1 MTIKKN
7 ETIIN
12 YFERAGSSDQFVRVF
27 ADLIH
32 LAPHLLTVKIKGETY
47 VYPCAYD
54 LRKLL
59 FGDILAVFAYPTVK
73 SSSRATL
80 YPLPQT
86 AVFSEACIHT
96 TFLPS
101 ETFSVL
107 NDPRYIAVETEFQ
120 ESRQKIKDK
129 IKILQQMEHESV
141 AYAED
146 LPTPKQYPLTHS
158 GKLPE
163 TRGSS
168 EKRGVH
174 ERKYLSAQSRKN
186 KRVKE
191 QIPLVQA
198 RMSKRNHKKLQEKR
212 DKYII

>member
-7 ETIIN
+7 ETIIH

-73 SSSRATL
+73 SSSRAIL

-107 NDPRYIAVETEFQ
+107 SDPRYIAVETEFQ

-129 IKILQQMEHESV
+129 LHIFQIIDHNTV
-141 AYAED
+141 AFAEE
-146 LPTPKQYPLTHS
+146 LPPPKEYRLKCTKNPSEGDQTFPKRSIHQRRYITRLS
-158 GKLPE
+158 GKKKKG
-163 TRGSS
+163 R
-168 EKRGVH
+168 
-174 ERKYLSAQSRKN
+174 
-186 KRVKE
+186 E
-191 QIPLVQA
+191 QLPLVQ
-198 RMSKRNHKKLQEKR
+198 RLQSKREAKKLEENRQ
-212 DKYII
+212 KYLI